1 MVADAEYDPSTQIPD
16 ELQQLEKLFEANEVD
31 VLRVLQSR
39 NSLIQHS
46 RVSLEARNELSQAV
60 VALAV
65 ATGWPL
71 ESLMTLTPSAE
82 RSAAKTSRR
91 G

>member
-71 ESLMTLTPSAE
+71 ESLMTLTP
-82 RSAAKTSRR
+82 
-91 G
+91 